1 MLFSLSLCLNICASL
16 ALCALSG
23 LWSFLGDCAASLSR
37 TFITATRA
45 GGIIYS
51 STGCAA
57 WHTLLIFIWV
67 RGVGGGRG
75 RCSGEGGACSR
86 GSVWIFHR
94 FQHFLLLVGR
104 IQMAVNGCNVKCV
117 PPLLPPPPPLSLPS
131 TVPVPVCSLQTA
143 TYFLFNTVLV
153 TCKTKV
159 CFLLSESYTN
169 CYAKVKQI
177 CQDEWYN

>member
-1 MLFSLSLCLNICASL
+1 MVSGHRVPILSAWSALKTKEIKLLQVLFSLSLCLNICASL

-67 RGVGGGRG
+67 RGGGGRQGGGVQG
-75 RCSGEGGACSR
+75 RGELVLGG
-86 GSVWIFHR
+86 
-94 FQHFLLLVGR
+94 
-104 IQMAVNGCNVKCV
+104 
-117 PPLLPPPPPLSLPS
+117 
-131 TVPVPVCSLQTA
+131 
-143 TYFLFNTVLV
+143 
-153 TCKTKV
+153 
-159 CFLLSESYTN
+159 LSEFSIAFSIFY
-169 CYAKVKQI
+169 C
-177 CQDEWYN
+177 